1 MGLKIDQSANSILI
15 IADDIVAQPAEG
27 YNEDTRS
34 SDGIQAIDKLT
45 GLKVWGLRA
54 AVMHGAN
61 QLSKKVKI
69 IAAEQPTGFTKG
81 GLLTAQGLDI
91 NLYEMNGKKGWS
103 VSADSLA
110 PLGAPAAPSIAPS
123 RRSSGE

>member
-1 MGLKIDQSANSILI
+1 MGLKVDQSANSILI

-34 SDGIQAIDKLT
+34 SDGVQATDKAT
-45 GLKVWGLRA
+45 GLPVWGLRC

-61 QLSKKVKI
+61 QLSKKIKI
-69 IAAEQPTGFTKG
+69 IAAEQPSGFIKG
-81 GLLTAQGLDI
+81 GLLTAHGLDI

-103 VSADSLA
+103 VSADSVTNV
-110 PLGAPAAPSIAPS
+110 GAPVAPVASS